1 MKTYFVGGDFVRVV
15 VFSDTHG
22 NGLAVNKIMEKNK
35 DVSHFIFLGDGNREI
50 CQAVKDYPDKNF
62 YIVAGN
68 CDIASKFPKIAFLEL
83 GGHKILYTHGDT
95 LGVSFTMT
103 KIINQALYNNADIVC
118 FGHLHA
124 RINEYQNG
132 LHILNPSSA
141 SCPRDG
147 KNPAYAFID
156 IEPNGVFISHVDL

>member
-1 MKTYFVGGDFVRVV
+1 MEILEVIALRVV

-22 NGLAVNKIMEKNK
+22 NGLAVKKIMEKNK
-35 DVSHFIFLGDGNREI
+35 DVQHFIFLGDGNREI
-50 CQAVKDYPDKNF
+50 RWAVGEYPDKEF
-62 YIVAGN
+62 HIVAGN

-95 LGVSFTMT
+95 LGVGFTLS
-103 KIINQALYNNADIVC
+103 KIENFALYNNADIVC

-124 RINEYQNG
+124 RINHYENG
-132 LHILNPSSA
+132 LHLVNPSSA

-147 KNPAYAFID
+147 KKPAYAFID
-156 IEPNGVFISHVDL
+156 IEPGGVFVSHVDL